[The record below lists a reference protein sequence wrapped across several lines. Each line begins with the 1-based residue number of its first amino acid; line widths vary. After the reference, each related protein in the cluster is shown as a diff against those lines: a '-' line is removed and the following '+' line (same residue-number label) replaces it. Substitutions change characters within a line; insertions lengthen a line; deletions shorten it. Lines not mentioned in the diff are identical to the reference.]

1 MKILSLAFA
10 SLLNRKFT
18 VLLTIL
24 AIALSVALL
33 VGVERIRSGAQAG
46 FKNTISGTD
55 LIVGARTGQIQLL
68 MYSVFRMGNATN
80 NITWESYEDII
91 DDPIVEWS
99 VPMSLG
105 DSHSGYAV
113 LGTSKDYFK
122 HFRYGRKQNLT
133 FSEGE
138 IYDDLFEAVVGAEVA
153 AKLNYQVGSEIII
166 AHGTGSTSFANHKD
180 KPFIVSGVLARTGTP
195 VDRTV
200 HVSLEAIE
208 AIHIGWETGS
218 LSAASSVSAEQA
230 RQLELQPENIT
241 AFLVG
246 VKSKLGIFKVQRNV
260 NQYSEEPLLAIL
272 PGVAL
277 QELWRMLGVAEKAL
291 FAISICVV
299 ITGLI
304 GMLSVILASLNER
317 RREMAILRSCGA
329 RPIHVFTLLIGEAF
343 IVTLCGIAVGLTLLY
358 AVLLLIRPM
367 IEERFGLY
375 LSVAPPTLSELA
387 LLLAIIVAALVVAVL
402 PALLA
407 YRNSLADGLTLRV

>member
-1 MKILSLAFA
+1 
-10 SLLNRKFT
+10 
-18 VLLTIL
+18 
-24 AIALSVALL
+24 VALL

-68 MYSVFRMGNATN
+68 MYSVFRLGNATN

-91 DDPIVEWS
+91 EDPIVEWS

-105 DSHSGYAV
+105 DSHRGYAV
-113 LGTSKDYFK
+113 LGTSTDYFEY
-122 HFRYGRKQNLT
+122 FRYGRKQALT
-133 FSEGE
+133 LSKGA
-138 IYDDLFEAVVGAEVA
+138 IYTDLFEAVVGAEVA
-153 AKLNYQVGSEIII
+153 EKLNYQVGSEIII

-218 LSAASSVSAEQA
+218 LSSATAVTAEQA
-230 RQLELQPENIT
+230 RELELQPENIT

-260 NQYSEEPLLAIL
+260 NQYKEEPLLAIL

-299 ITGLI
+299 VTGLI

-343 IVTLCGIAVGLTLLY
+343 LVTLLGIAVGLALLY
-358 AVLLLIRPM
+358 SVLLVIRPI

-375 LSVAPPTLSELA
+375 LSVAPPTLGELG
-387 LLLAIIVAALVVAVL
+387 LLLAIVVAALVVAII